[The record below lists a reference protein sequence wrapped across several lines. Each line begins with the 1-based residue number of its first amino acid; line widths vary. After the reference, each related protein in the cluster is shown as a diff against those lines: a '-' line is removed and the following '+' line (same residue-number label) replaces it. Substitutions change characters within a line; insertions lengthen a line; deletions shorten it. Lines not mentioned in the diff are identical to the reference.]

1 MSHLDYINQFFKFVM
16 LVAALFTFVTLI
28 KQRKKTRLENLFLLL
43 VTFSI
48 VDVISNYLLID
59 FLNSPTLFQSFAT
72 VNQYIFYITEVITI
86 ITLYDLLFSKKAY
99 WKITLVIGLISI
111 LTTTL
116 FVLLSNIKIIYFTF
130 SLIVIFELI
139 YINFSFGYFFITNLE
154 ERYIQEIKNLN
165 IINYSFFVF
174 VNFTAP
180 FYFIIVLL
188 SKQNT
193 QTYDLS
199 FINYIGY
206 LILYLS
212 FIKSLK
218 CKK

>member
-1 MSHLDYINQFFKFVM
+1 
-16 LVAALFTFVTLI
+16 
-28 KQRKKTRLENLFLLL
+28 
-43 VTFSI
+43 
-48 VDVISNYLLID
+48 
-59 FLNSPTLFQSFAT
+59 
-72 VNQYIFYITEVITI
+72 
-86 ITLYDLLFSKKAY
+86 LYDLLFSKKAY

-154 ERYIQEIKNLN
+154 KRYIQEIKNLN